1 MQAVHSCEMV
11 NKVTS
16 MDLEDFIRNKMKMSH
31 IYQPVMLKVLLESG
45 GEATVDNRLSCLLL
59 VFLMLFLFD
68 CVVVGNLFELL

>member
-1 MQAVHSCEMV
+1 
-11 NKVTS
+11 